1 VLAAKIQLPQ
11 PKYPDTEHC
20 TAFFNELLQRVR
32 ALPQVRSAA
41 LTFGYDLQLGA
52 PDWLLSISVP
62 GHPPASPEEMPR
74 AKQTYVTTGFLET
87 MGIRLLKG
95 RALTEEDD
103 LSTVLVDENLARKFF
118 PDADPIGQRLTHDNG
133 QLVMTIVGV
142 TSTTRDFQTIDPPEG
157 TLYIHQSKS
166 YQTMILVARTD
177 GDPMQL
183 ASALRAQVRALE
195 TDEVINKIEPLE
207 TMLSGMLA
215 PRRFSMVLLSLFAGI
230 ALAVATIGVYG
241 LLQYAT
247 TQQTHDIGVR
257 MALGARRTDVLRAV
271 LGHGLRLA
279 LAGVALG
286 LAGALALTRVLSSL
300 LYEVTCTDPTTFAGT
315 AILLAAVALLASYL
329 PARRAARIDPMVAL
343 RYE

>member
-1 VLAAKIQLPQ
+1 MTV
-11 PKYPDTEHC
+11 
-20 TAFFNELLQRVR
+20 
-32 ALPQVRSAA
+32 
-41 LTFGYDLQLGA
+41 
-52 PDWLLSISVP
+52 SVP
-62 GHPPASPEEMPR
+62 GRPATRPEGMLR

-95 RALTEEDD
+95 RALTEEDN
-103 LSTVLVDENLARKFF
+103 LSTILVDENLARKLF
-118 PDADPIGQRLTHDNG
+118 PDTDPIGQRLVHDGN
-133 QLVMTIVGV
+133 LTMTIVGV
-142 TSTTRDFQTIDPPEG
+142 TSTTRDFQTLDPPGGARYMPHGER
-157 TLYIHQSKS
+157 HE
-166 YQTMILVARTD
+166 TMILVARTD

-183 ASALRAQVRALE
+183 ASVLRAQVRALE

-230 ALAVATIGVYG
+230 ALAVAMIGVYG

-247 TQQTHDIGVR
+247 TQQTHDIGIR
-257 MALGARRTDVLRAV
+257 MALGARRADVLRTV
-271 LGHGLRLA
+271 LGQGFRLA
-279 LAGVALG
+279 LAGVVLG

-300 LYEVTCTDPTTFAGT
+300 LYEVTCTDPMTFAGT